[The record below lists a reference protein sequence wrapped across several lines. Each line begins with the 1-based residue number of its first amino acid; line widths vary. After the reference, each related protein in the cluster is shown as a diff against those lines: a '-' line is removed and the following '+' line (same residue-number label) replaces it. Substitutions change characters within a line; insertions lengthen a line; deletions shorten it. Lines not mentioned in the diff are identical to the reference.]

1 MAMAPESIS
10 VSFTG
15 LRDRG
20 TAPGWAAGFN
30 AREVTLDQLSQ
41 EETLSGIVV
50 LSAPALQE
58 IEGEGQRL
66 STLAAHLRTAQHP
79 VRLVLGL
86 TNDRKSSSE
95 EMFRVLKLFPG
106 AASRVEFAHGEGAL
120 EESVQESLAKYWAE
134 DMERHPDPLAEAR
147 EVIEVV
153 RPLLSERGLLSVK
166 AVASVFG
173 IPWTRLAS
181 SIGSSKQ
188 AANKTPD
195 APALQSA
202 LRPYK
207 RVARLRAVLTK
218 EGDFQ
223 AWLNRPNPHLDD
235 HTPLGLIESDRG
247 EIVADFV
254 ESMLTGTPT

>member
-1 MAMAPESIS
+1 MTMPPESIP

-20 TAPGWAAGFN
+20 TAPAWAAGFN
-30 AREVTLDQLSQ
+30 AREATLDQLSH
-41 EETLSGIVV
+41 EDALDGIVV

-58 IEGEGQRL
+58 IEGEGERL
-66 STLAAHLRTAQHP
+66 SSLAANLRTARHP

-86 TNDRKSSSE
+86 TNGRKASSE
-95 EMFRVLKLFPG
+95 EMFRVLRLFPG
-106 AASRVEFAHGEGAL
+106 ASSRVEFAHGGSAL
-120 EESVQESLAKYWAE
+120 EESVRESLAKYWAE

-147 EVIEVV
+147 EVIEAV

-173 IPWTRLAS
+173 LPWTRLAADL
-181 SIGSSKQ
+181 GSSKQ
-188 AANKTPD
+188 AVNKTPD
-195 APALQSA
+195 APALQNA
-202 LRPYK
+202 LRPYE

-218 EGDFQ
+218 DGDFP

-235 HTPLGLIESDRG
+235 LTPLSLIESGRV
-247 EIVADFV
+247 EIVADLV
-254 ESMLTGTPT
+254 EGMLTGTPT